1 VLSKGALYGLK
12 AVLALGRAEGRA
24 PVRIA
29 DLAQAEAIPR
39 KFLERILLRLQR
51 RGVLRS
57 KVGVGGGYALARPAD
72 LITIGEIVRLL
83 DGPLAPV
90 PCVSQTAYRRCTE
103 CADERTCGI
112 RLVMKDARDAIAAV
126 LDRTTV
132 REALDR
138 SEAARRAATGRAP
151 GRRQQRRS
159 R

>member
-90 PCVSQTAYRRCTE
+90 PCVSQTAYRRCAE

>member
-12 AVLALGRAEGRA
+12 AVLALGRAEGGV

-103 CADERTCGI
+103 CADELTCGI

-138 SEAARRAATGRAP
+138 SEAARRGPTGRASG
-151 GRRQQRRS
+151 GRPARRS
-159 R
+159 P

>member
-12 AVLALGRAEGRA
+12 AVLALGRADGGA

-29 DLAQAEAIPR
+29 DLAESERIPR

-51 RGVLRS
+51 HGVLRS

-90 PCVSQTAYRRCTE
+90 PCVSQTAYRRCAE

-132 REALDR
+132 REALER
-138 SEAARRAATGRAP
+138 SDAARRSTRPPHEPTA
-151 GRRQQRRS
+151 RRPR
-159 R
+159 

>member
-1 VLSKGALYGLK
+1 MLSKGALYGLK
-12 AVLALGRAEGRA
+12 AVLALGRAGGDA

-29 DLAQAEAIPR
+29 DLAAAERIPR

-51 RGVLRS
+51 HGVLRS

-90 PCVSQTAYRRCTE
+90 PCVSQTAYRRCAE
-103 CADERTCGI
+103 CADELTCGI

-132 REALDR
+132 REALER
-138 SEAARRAATGRAP
+138 SEAARRAARATKP
-151 GRRQQRRS
+151 QTSRRS

>member
-1 VLSKGALYGLK
+1 MLSKGALYGLK
-12 AVLALGRAEGRA
+12 AVLALGRAEGGV

-72 LITIGEIVRLL
+72 LITIGEIVRSL

-90 PCVSQTAYRRCTE
+90 PCVSQTAYRRCAE

-138 SEAARRAATGRAP
+138 SEAARRSARTPRPPTA
-151 GRRQQRRS
+151 RRS

>member
-12 AVLALGRAEGRA
+12 AVLALGRAGGDA

-29 DLAQAEAIPR
+29 DLAAAERIPR

-51 RGVLRS
+51 HGVLRS
-57 KVGVGGGYALARPAD
+57 KVGVGGGYLLGRPAD

-90 PCVSQTAYRRCTE
+90 PCVSQTAYRRCAE
-103 CADERTCGI
+103 CADELTCGI

-132 REALDR
+132 REALER
-138 SEAARRAATGRAP
+138 SEAARRAARATKP
-151 GRRQQRRS
+151 QTSRRS

>member
-1 VLSKGALYGLK
+1 MLSKTATYGLK
-12 AVLALGRAEGRA
+12 AVLALGAAEGGA

-29 DLAQAEAIPR
+29 DLAQTETIPR

-72 LITIGEIVRLL
+72 LITIGEVVRAL

-103 CADERTCGI
+103 CADERSCGI
-112 RLVMKDARDAIAAV
+112 RLVMKEVRDAIAAI
-126 LDRTTV
+126 LDHTTV
-132 REALDR
+132 RETLDR
-138 SEAARRAATGRAP
+138 VDTARRGGTSRAP
-151 GRRQQRRS
+151 GGRPARRS
-159 R
+159 P

>member
-1 VLSKGALYGLK
+1 MLSKGALYGLK
-12 AVLALGRAEGRA
+12 AVLALGRAGGDG

-29 DLAQAEAIPR
+29 DLAAAERIPR

-51 RGVLRS
+51 HGVLRS
-57 KVGVGGGYALARPAD
+57 KVGVGGGYLLGRPAD

-90 PCVSQTAYRRCTE
+90 PCVSQTAYRRCAE
-103 CADERTCGI
+103 CADELTCGI

-132 REALDR
+132 REALER
-138 SEAARRAATGRAP
+138 SEAARRAARATKP
-151 GRRQQRRS
+151 QTSRRS